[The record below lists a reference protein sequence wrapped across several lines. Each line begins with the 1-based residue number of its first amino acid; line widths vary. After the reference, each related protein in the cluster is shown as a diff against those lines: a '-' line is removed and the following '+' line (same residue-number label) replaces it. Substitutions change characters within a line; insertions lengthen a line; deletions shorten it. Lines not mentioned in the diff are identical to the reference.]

1 MNSLKKFRSTVN
13 EAFLSL
19 FWKLMNKFAG
29 INKHCLTNRRKIIN
43 DPVYGFISIPNDLIY
58 DLVGHPWFQRLRNI
72 RQLGLSSLVYPGAVH
87 SRFQHSLGAMY
98 LTGQAVHTLRSKGT
112 EISPSEEEAVLAAI
126 LLHDIG
132 HGPFSHALENSL
144 IEDMPHE
151 EMSLLI
157 MKELNSMMGG
167 RLDGAIDIFRGEYH
181 RKFFHDL
188 VTGQMDMDRMDYLRR
203 DSFFTGVIEGS
214 VGSDRIIRMLN
225 VSADRLVVDEKGIYS
240 VEKFLIA
247 RRMMYWQVYNHRT
260 VVSAEKLLTSLLIR
274 AREVTSAGLDLFA
287 SPSLRYFLEPRH
299 NRADSEDGHQLVERF
314 TSLDESDILCATKVW
329 MSCGDRLL
337 EDLCRRFVNR
347 DLLAIELQKFPFDPA
362 RVTEAGLKAREVL
375 RLNEEEVRFY
385 VNTGD
390 VYNQTYAPG
399 TPEVRILLKNGSTP
413 DITAVSDLFDKEALS
428 EKVTKYYLCY
438 PKEIN
443 K

>member
-1 MNSLKKFRSTVN
+1 M
-13 EAFLSL
+13 
-19 FWKLMNKFAG
+19 
-29 INKHCLTNRRKIIN
+29 TNRRKIIN

-58 DLVGHPWFQRLRNI
+58 DLMGHQWFQRLRNI

-98 LTGQAVHTLRSKGT
+98 LTGQAVHTLKSKGT
-112 EISPSEEEAVLAAI
+112 EISAEEEEGVLAAI

-132 HGPFSHALENSL
+132 HGPFSHALEHSL

-151 EMSLLI
+151 TMSLLI
-157 MKELNSMMGG
+157 MEELNRSMGG
-167 RLDGAIDIFRGEYH
+167 RLTSAIAIFRGEYQ
-181 RKFFHDL
+181 RRFFHDL

-225 VSADRLVVDEKGIYS
+225 VSDDRLVVDEKGIYS

-260 VVSAEKLLTSLLIR
+260 VVSAEKLLTSLLVR
-274 AREVTSAGLDLFA
+274 ARQVTAAGLKLFA
-287 SPSLRYFLEPRH
+287 TPALAYFLEPRH
-299 NRADSEDGHQLVERF
+299 NRAEGEERASLVGHF
-314 TSLDESDILCATKVW
+314 TALDESDILSATKVW
-329 MSCGDRLL
+329 MSCGDRVL
-337 EDLCRRFVNR
+337 EELCRRFVNR
-347 DLLAIELQKFPFDPA
+347 DLLAIELQRTPFDPA
-362 RVTEAGLKAREVL
+362 RVSETGRMAKEVL
-375 RLNEEEVRFY
+375 GLTDDEVGYF

-399 TPEVRILLKNGSTP
+399 TPEVRILLKNGTTP

-428 EKVTKYYLCY
+428 DKVTKYYLCY
-438 PKEIN
+438 PKEII

>member
-1 MNSLKKFRSTVN
+1 
-13 EAFLSL
+13 
-19 FWKLMNKFAG
+19 
-29 INKHCLTNRRKIIN
+29 LTNRNKIIN
-43 DPVYGFISIPNDLIY
+43 DPVYGFISLPNDLIY
-58 DLVGHPWFQRLRNI
+58 DLVEHPWFQRLRNI

-112 EISPSEEEAVLAAI
+112 EISSAEEEAVLAAI

-132 HGPFSHALENSL
+132 HGPFSHALEHSL

-151 EMSLLI
+151 SMSLLI
-157 MKELNSMMGG
+157 MEELNNEMGG
-167 RLDGAIDIFRGEYH
+167 RLADAIAIFRGEYP

-225 VSADRLVVDEKGIYS
+225 VSEDRLVVDEKGIYS

-260 VVSAEKLLTSLLIR
+260 VVSAEKLLTSLLVR
-274 AREVTSAGLDLFA
+274 SRQVTAAGLKLFA
-287 SPSLRYFLEPRH
+287 SPALAWFLEPRH
-299 NRADSEDGHQLVERF
+299 NMAAKEERAALVGHF
-314 TSLDESDILCATKVW
+314 TALDESDIISATKVW
-329 MSCGDRLL
+329 MSCGDRIL

-347 DLLAIELQKFPFDPA
+347 DLLGIELQRTPFEPD
-362 RVTEAGLKAREVL
+362 RVKKTGQKAKELLGLKDDEVKY
-375 RLNEEEVRFY
+375 F

-399 TPEVRILLKNGSTP
+399 TPEVRILLKNGTTR

-428 EKVTKYYLCY
+428 EKVTKYFLCY
-438 PKEIN
+438 PKEIMN
-443 K
+443 

>member
-1 MNSLKKFRSTVN
+1 
-13 EAFLSL
+13 
-19 FWKLMNKFAG
+19 
-29 INKHCLTNRRKIIN
+29 LTNRRKIIN
-43 DPVYGFISIPNDLIY
+43 DPVYGFISLPNDLIY

-98 LTGQAVHTLRSKGT
+98 LTGQAVHTLRTKGT
-112 EISPSEEEAVLAAI
+112 EISDKEEEAVLVAI

-132 HGPFSHALENSL
+132 HGPFSHALEHSL
-144 IEDMPHE
+144 IEDTPHE
-151 EMSLLI
+151 VMSLLI
-157 MKELNSMMGG
+157 MEELNGAMGG
-167 RLDGAIDIFRGEYH
+167 RLTDAIAVFRGEYP
-181 RKFFHDL
+181 RRFFHDL

-225 VSADRLVVDEKGIYS
+225 VSDDRLVVDEKGIYS

-260 VVSAEKLLTSLLIR
+260 VVSAEKLLTSLLVR
-274 AREVTSAGLDLFA
+274 ARMVTAEGVTLFA
-287 SPSLRYFLEPRH
+287 PPALAWFLKPRH
-299 NRADSEDGHQLVERF
+299 NKGAMEERTALVGHF
-314 TSLDESDILCATKVW
+314 TALDESDILSATKVW
-329 MSCGDRLL
+329 MSCGDRVL

-347 DLLAIELQKFPFDPA
+347 DLLGIELQRTPFDA
-362 RVTEAGLKAREVL
+362 GKVAETGRRAKALLGLKDDEVI
-375 RLNEEEVRFY
+375 FY

-399 TPEVRILLKNGSTP
+399 TPEVRILLKNGTTR
-413 DITAVSDLFDKEALS
+413 DITAVSDLFDKDALS

-438 PKEIN
+438 PKEIVN
-443 K
+443 

>member
-1 MNSLKKFRSTVN
+1 
-13 EAFLSL
+13 
-19 FWKLMNKFAG
+19 
-29 INKHCLTNRRKIIN
+29 LTNRRKIIN
-43 DPVYGFISIPNDLIY
+43 DPVYGFISLPNDLIY

-98 LTGQAVHTLRSKGT
+98 LTGQAIHTLRSKEI
-112 EISPSEEEAVLAAI
+112 EISEEEEEAVLVAI

-132 HGPFSHALENSL
+132 HGPFSHALEHSL
-144 IEDMPHE
+144 IEDTPHE
-151 EMSLLI
+151 VMSLLI
-157 MKELNSMMGG
+157 MEELNGAMSG
-167 RLDGAIDIFRGEYH
+167 RLTNAIAIFRGEYP
-181 RKFFHDL
+181 RRFFHDL

-225 VSADRLVVDEKGIYS
+225 VSDDRLVVDEKGIYS

-260 VVSAEKLLTSLLIR
+260 VVSAEKLLTSLLVR
-274 AREVTSAGLDLFA
+274 ARMVTAAGVKLFA
-287 SPSLRYFLEPRH
+287 PPALAWFLKPRH
-299 NRADSEDGHQLVERF
+299 NMGAMEERTALVGHF
-314 TSLDESDILCATKVW
+314 TALDESDILSATKVW
-329 MSCGDRLL
+329 MSCGDRVL

-347 DLLAIELQKFPFDPA
+347 DLLGIELQRTPFD
-362 RVTEAGLKAREVL
+362 TEKVAETGRRAKEILGLKDDEVI
-375 RLNEEEVRFY
+375 FF

-399 TPEVRILLKNGSTP
+399 TPEVRILLKNGTTR
-413 DITAVSDLFDKEALS
+413 DITAVSDLFDKDALS

-438 PKEIN
+438 PKEIVN
-443 K
+443 

>member
-1 MNSLKKFRSTVN
+1 M
-13 EAFLSL
+13 
-19 FWKLMNKFAG
+19 
-29 INKHCLTNRRKIIN
+29 TNRNKIIN
-43 DPVYGFISIPNDLIY
+43 DPVYGFISLPNDLIY
-58 DLVGHPWFQRLRNI
+58 DLVEHPWFQRLRNI

-112 EISPSEEEAVLAAI
+112 EISPAEEEAVLAAI

-132 HGPFSHALENSL
+132 HGPFSHALEHSL

-151 EMSLLI
+151 TMSLLI
-157 MKELNSMMGG
+157 MEELNKEMGG
-167 RLDGAIDIFRGEYH
+167 RLTDAISIFRGEYP

-225 VSADRLVVDEKGIYS
+225 VSEDRLVVDEKGIYS

-260 VVSAEKLLTSLLIR
+260 VVSAEKLLTSLLVR
-274 AREVTSAGLDLFA
+274 SREVTAAGHRLFA
-287 SPSLRYFLEPRH
+287 SPALAWFLEPRH
-299 NRADSEDGHQLVERF
+299 NMAAREERAALVGHF
-314 TSLDESDILCATKVW
+314 TALDESDIISATKVW
-329 MSCGDRLL
+329 MNCGDRVL

-347 DLLAIELQKFPFDPA
+347 DLLGIELQRTPFEPD
-362 RVTEAGLKAREVL
+362 RVRETGRRAREVL
-375 RLNEEEVRFY
+375 GLKDDEVKYF

-399 TPEVRILLKNGSTP
+399 TPEVRILLKNGTTR

-428 EKVTKYYLCY
+428 EKVTKYFLCY
-438 PKEIN
+438 PKEIMN
-443 K
+443 

>member
-1 MNSLKKFRSTVN
+1 MTNKK
-13 EAFLSL
+13 
-19 FWKLMNKFAG
+19 
-29 INKHCLTNRRKIIN
+29 KIIN
-43 DPVYGFISIPNDLIY
+43 DPVYGFISMPSDFIF
-58 DLVGHPWFQRLRNI
+58 DLVSHPWFQRLRNI
-72 RQLGLSSLVYPGAVH
+72 RQLGMSHYVYPGAVH

-98 LTGQAVHTLRSKGT
+98 LTGQAVHTLRTKGI
-112 EISPSEEEAVLAAI
+112 EITPAEEEAVLVAI

-132 HGPFSHALENSL
+132 HGPFSHALEHSL

-151 EMSLLI
+151 KMSLLI
-157 MKELNSMMGG
+157 MEEINRQTGG
-167 RLDGAIDIFRGEYH
+167 RLDDAIAVFLGEYP

-225 VSADRLVVDEKGIYS
+225 VSDDRLVVDEKGIYS

-260 VVSAEKLLTSLLIR
+260 VVSAEKLLTSLLLR
-274 AREVTSAGLDLFA
+274 AREVSSGGVSLFA
-287 SPSLRYFLEPRH
+287 TPALGYFLQSH
-299 NRADSEDGHQLVERF
+299 NLDEAGEEMLVGYF
-314 TSLDESDILCATKVW
+314 TSLDESDIISATKVW
-329 MSCGDRLL
+329 MECEDHVLA
-337 EDLCRRFVNR
+337 DLCRRFVNR
-347 DLLAIELQKFPFDPA
+347 DLLGIELQNEPFEKDRVEETGA
-362 RVTEAGLKAREVL
+362 RAKEMLHLDDSEVKY
-375 RLNEEEVRFY
+375 Y

-399 TPEVRILLKNGSTP
+399 TPEVRILLKNRETR
-413 DITAVSDLFDKEALS
+413 DITAVSDLFNKEALS

-438 PKEIN
+438 PKEIRGPGV
-443 K
+443 KK

>member
-1 MNSLKKFRSTVN
+1 M
-13 EAFLSL
+13 
-19 FWKLMNKFAG
+19 
-29 INKHCLTNRRKIIN
+29 TNRNKIIN
-43 DPVYGFISIPNDLIY
+43 DPVYGFISLPNDLIY
-58 DLVGHPWFQRLRNI
+58 DLVEQPWFQRLRNI

-112 EISPSEEEAVLAAI
+112 DISPAEEEAVLAAI

-132 HGPFSHALENSL
+132 HGPFSHALEHSL

-151 EMSLLI
+151 AMSLLI
-157 MKELNSMMGG
+157 MEELNKEMGG
-167 RLDGAIDIFRGEYH
+167 RLTDAIAIFVGEYP

-225 VSADRLVVDEKGIYS
+225 VSEDRLVVDEKGIYS

-260 VVSAEKLLTSLLIR
+260 VVSAEKLLTSLLVR
-274 AREVTSAGLDLFA
+274 SREVTADGLRLFA
-287 SPSLRYFLEPRH
+287 SPALAWFLEPRH
-299 NRADSEDGHQLVERF
+299 NMAAREERAALVGHF
-314 TSLDESDILCATKVW
+314 TALDESDIISATKVW
-329 MSCGDRLL
+329 MTCGDRVL

-347 DLLAIELQKFPFDPA
+347 DLMGIELQRTPFDPD
-362 RVTEAGLKAREVL
+362 RVKETGRRAMEVMGLKEDEVKY
-375 RLNEEEVRFY
+375 F

-399 TPEVRILLKNGSTP
+399 TPEVRILLKNGTTR

-438 PKEIN
+438 PKEIIN
-443 K
+443 

>member
-1 MNSLKKFRSTVN
+1 
-13 EAFLSL
+13 
-19 FWKLMNKFAG
+19 
-29 INKHCLTNRRKIIN
+29 LTNRRKIIN
-43 DPVYGFISIPNDLIY
+43 DPVYGFISLPNDLIY

-98 LTGQAVHTLRSKGT
+98 LTGQAVHTLRTKGI
-112 EISPSEEEAVLAAI
+112 EISEAEEEAVLAAI

-132 HGPFSHALENSL
+132 HGPFSHALEHSL
-144 IEDMPHE
+144 IEDTPHE
-151 EMSLLI
+151 VMSLLI
-157 MKELNSMMGG
+157 MEELNGAMKG
-167 RLDGAIDIFRGEYH
+167 RLTDAIAIFRGEYP
-181 RKFFHDL
+181 RRFFHDL

-225 VSADRLVVDEKGIYS
+225 VSDDRLVVDEKGIYS

-260 VVSAEKLLTSLLIR
+260 VVSAEKLLTSLLVR
-274 AREVTSAGLDLFA
+274 ARLVTAAGVKLFA
-287 SPSLRYFLEPRH
+287 PPALAWFLAPRH
-299 NRADSEDGHQLVERF
+299 NMAAMEERPALVGHF
-314 TSLDESDILCATKVW
+314 TALDESDILSATKVW
-329 MSCGDRLL
+329 MSCGDRVL

-347 DLLAIELQKFPFDPA
+347 DLLGIELQRKPFDNEKVA
-362 RVTEAGLKAREVL
+362 ETGRRAKALLGLKDDEVI
-375 RLNEEEVRFY
+375 FY

-399 TPEVRILLKNGSTP
+399 TPEVRILLKNGTTR
-413 DITAVSDLFDKEALS
+413 DIAAVSDLFDKEALS

-438 PKEIN
+438 PKEILN
-443 K
+443 

>member
-1 MNSLKKFRSTVN
+1 
-13 EAFLSL
+13 
-19 FWKLMNKFAG
+19 
-29 INKHCLTNRRKIIN
+29 LTNRRKIIN

-58 DLVGHPWFQRLRNI
+58 DLMGHPWFQRLRNI

-112 EISPSEEEAVLAAI
+112 DISAEEEEGVLAAI

-132 HGPFSHALENSL
+132 HGPFSHALEQSL

-151 EMSLLI
+151 TMSLLI
-157 MKELNSMMGG
+157 MEELNNVMGG
-167 RLDGAIDIFRGEYH
+167 RLAVAIAIFRGEYQ
-181 RKFFHDL
+181 RRFFHDL

-225 VSADRLVVDEKGIYS
+225 VSDDRLAVDEKGIYS

-274 AREVTSAGLDLFA
+274 ARQVTAAGLKLFA
-287 SPSLRYFLEPRH
+287 TPALAYFLEPRH
-299 NRADSEDGHQLVERF
+299 NKAEGEDKASLVGHF
-314 TSLDESDILCATKVW
+314 TALDESDILSATKVW
-329 MSCGDRLL
+329 MRCGDRVL
-337 EDLCRRFVNR
+337 EELCRRFVNR
-347 DLLAIELQKFPFDPA
+347 DLLAIELQRTPFDTA
-362 RVTEAGLKAREVL
+362 RVIETGRRAKEVL
-375 RLNEEEVRFY
+375 GLEDDEVRYF

-399 TPEVRILLKNGSTP
+399 TPEVRILLKNGTTP
-413 DITAVSDLFDKEALS
+413 DITTVSDLFDKEALS

-438 PKEIN
+438 PKEII

>member
-1 MNSLKKFRSTVN
+1 
-13 EAFLSL
+13 
-19 FWKLMNKFAG
+19 
-29 INKHCLTNRRKIIN
+29 LTNRRKIIN

-58 DLVGHPWFQRLRNI
+58 DLMGHPWFQRLRNI

-98 LTGQAVHTLRSKGT
+98 LTGQAVNTLRSKGT
-112 EISPSEEEAVLAAI
+112 EISAEEEEGVLGAI

-132 HGPFSHALENSL
+132 HGPFSHALEHSL

-151 EMSLLI
+151 TMSLLI
-157 MKELNSMMGG
+157 MEEINKAMHG
-167 RLDGAIDIFRGEYH
+167 RLSAAIEIFRGEYP
-181 RKFFHDL
+181 RRFFHDL

-225 VSADRLVVDEKGIYS
+225 VSDDRLVVDEKGIYS

-260 VVSAEKLLTSLLIR
+260 VVSAEKLLTSLLVR
-274 AREVTSAGLDLFA
+274 ARHVTANGMKLFA
-287 SPSLRYFLEPRH
+287 TPALAYFLEPRH
-299 NRADSEDGHQLVERF
+299 NRAEGEERESLVKHF
-314 TSLDESDILCATKVW
+314 TALDESDILSATKVW
-329 MSCGDRLL
+329 MSCGDSVL
-337 EDLCRRFVNR
+337 EELCRRFVNR
-347 DLLAIELQKFPFDPA
+347 DLLAIELQRTPFDPA
-362 RVTEAGLKAREVL
+362 RVMETGRQAKERLGLKDDEVS
-375 RLNEEEVRFY
+375 FF

-399 TPEVRILLKNGSTP
+399 TPEVRILLKNGTTS
-413 DITAVSDLFDKEALS
+413 DITAVSDLFDREALS

-438 PKEIN
+438 PKEIIN
-443 K
+443 Q